1 MVFFVFSAFPSFVR
15 LHFGIPAGIVFSV
28 FSTFPSFVRIPVY
41 RREWFFPFSAHSHP
55 LSARIPRY
63 IGGNGFF
70 STHSRPLGQPENGL
84 SALGRGLPALS
95 RHPGRDNH
103 ILFFVNPIR
112 RKEHRRI
119 LQRTQHTKFR
129 HRLLRETKVP
139 LKTDAVSLPDIKRKE
154 NEKTV
159 KTIRPAGLRF
169 KKPVQAKKLSRITGV
184 LPAFTPFQDVS
195 FLFSFQSHAL

>member
-1 MVFFVFSAFPSFVR
+1 MFPMFPFPSFSERNGFFVFGAFPSFVR
-15 LHFGIPAGIVFSV
+15 PHSGISAGMVFL
-28 FSTFPSFVRIPVY
+28 FL
-41 RREWFFPFSAHSHP
+41 A
-55 LSARIPRY
+55 
-63 IGGNGFF
+63 
-70 STHSRPLGQPENGL
+70 HSRPLERPESGL
-84 SALGRGLPALS
+84 SALGRGLPALSRHPTALS

-154 NEKTV
+154 SEKTV
-159 KTIRPAGLRF
+159 KTMCPAGIRF
-169 KKPVQAKKLSRITGV
+169 KKPAQAKNFHG
-184 LPAFTPFQDVS
+184 
-195 FLFSFQSHAL
+195 